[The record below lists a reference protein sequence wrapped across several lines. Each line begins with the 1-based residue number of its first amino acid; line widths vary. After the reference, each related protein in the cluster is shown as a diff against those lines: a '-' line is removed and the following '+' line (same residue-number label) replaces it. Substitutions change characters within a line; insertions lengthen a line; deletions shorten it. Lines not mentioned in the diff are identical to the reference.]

1 MKFTRS
7 GLLAIDHRAV
17 ENEYSYTESPSPKVP
32 IVSDVAIIDVRG
44 PMSHHPDWF
53 WECYDDMLHRAEV
66 GFRLAKAVLF
76 MGDTPGGEVSGC
88 FSGARDLRKMADHYG
103 KPLLWYVDG
112 TSTSAGVAWAVACDR
127 ILIPKEG
134 RMGSIGVIA
143 EVRNTAKMN
152 EAMGIETRLVTSGAR
167 KADGHPAVPFDEGAI
182 KAIQE
187 SVDFEAKCFFEW
199 VSERRGIPTS
209 KIASW
214 EAGIF
219 HGQEAIDNG
228 LADRITDDSGAI
240 AFAASLIGDKGM
252 KIKPSG
258 GAARTSLASIQTA
271 LASLA
276 LQDTD
281 EGREALALA
290 NTAGLDVHALAG
302 SFAAE
307 PAHEEPDGDEAA
319 AEDTDKDKAE
329 DETDGDEAVDE
340 TDDSEAVEETDE
352 DKAIAAIAAPIAT
365 MSVAAGRAAQAR
377 ARVAQLRK
385 QAAAFEASATGK
397 SNAAMS
403 ALVDGKTEVA
413 KRLLAEANALRAK
426 AVDHRSRATDVSFAA
441 DALAAAVRP
450 VAAPKPAAKPGART
464 SAQVFEQTRQANAP
478 RAVGK
483 PKAAAPK
490 TGLAAVPAD
499 MLRAANMLPMSSGL
513 VPQSDGTVACG
524 CMSPEEA
531 KNLLEQLDKN
541 TAALHG
547 VPGQV
552 GG

>member
-1 MKFTRS
+1 MKFTRT
-7 GLLAIDHRAV
+7 GLLALDHRAV
-17 ENEYSYTESPSPKVP
+17 ENDYTYSEGPSPRVP
-32 IVSDVAIIDVRG
+32 IVDGVAIVEVRG

-76 MGDTPGGEVSGC
+76 TGDTPGGEVSGC
-88 FSGARDLRKMADHYG
+88 FSGARDLRRMADRYG
-103 KPLLWYVDG
+103 KPLIWYVDG

-143 EVRNTAKMN
+143 EVRNYSKMN

-167 KADGHPAVPFDEGAI
+167 KGDGHPAVPFEEGAI
-182 KAIQE
+182 EAIQE

-219 HGQEAIDNG
+219 HGQEAIDLG
-228 LADRITDDSGAI
+228 LADSITDDSGAI
-240 AFAASLIGDKGM
+240 AFAVSLIGDNGTM

-258 GAARTSLASIQTA
+258 GAARTSLASIRTA

-302 SFAAE
+302 SAANE
-307 PAHEEPDGDEAA
+307 PDHKEPDGDEAID
-319 AEDTDKDKAE
+319 DTDEDKAE
-329 DETDGDEAVDE
+329 DNTEGDEAVDE
-340 TDDSEAVEETDE
+340 TDDSDATEETDE
-352 DKAIAAIAAPIAT
+352 DKAIAAIAAPIALPSPVT
-365 MSVAAGRAAQAR
+365 GRAAQAR
-377 ARVAQLRK
+377 ARVVALTKQATSFEAASARK
-385 QAAAFEASATGK
+385 QD
-397 SNAAMS
+397 AAMA
-403 ALVDGKTEVA
+403 ALIEGKPALAKQHLAEA
-413 KRLLAEANALRAK
+413 KRLRVQAADTK
-426 AVDHRSRATDVSFAA
+426 SRAIDVGFSA
-441 DALAAAVRP
+441 DALEAVERNTVAPAA
-450 VAAPKPAAKPGART
+450 KPAAKPTRT

-483 PKAAAPK
+483 GKDATPK
-490 TGLAAVPAD
+490 TGIAAVPAD
-499 MLRAANMLPMSSGL
+499 MLRAAGMLPRQGGL
-513 VPQSDGTVACG
+513 VPQLDGTNACG
-524 CMSPEEA
+524 LMSPDEA
-531 KNLLEQLDKN
+531 KALLAKLDAQ
-541 TAALHG
+541 TAALSG
-547 VPGQV
+547 GQA
-552 GG
+552 GA